1 MARNEVID
9 GGELHRMHG
18 RDAFVASRTWFGAT
32 LPLENGLAGA
42 CDLAGPRSQLCG
54 ATAVSTWGAT
64 KRDGDDAA
72 QAAVRGLRGARGGA
86 A

>member
-1 MARNEVID
+1 VDQVEVID
-9 GGELHRMHG
+9 DWGLHRMHR
-18 RDAFVASRTWFGAT
+18 RDLFVATRTWFGT
-32 LPLENGLAGA
+32 QHPLEDGLAGA

-72 QAAVRGLRGARGGA
+72 QAAVRGLLGARGGA
-86 A
+86 T